1 MSKLSEKKVIG
12 ITGSM
17 GSGKSEIARYL
28 RNKYP
33 VLDCDQVNAD
43 LLKKGNLGYQKL
55 KEMNIVELDSQGQ
68 IIKESLASYMFSS
81 EQNRKCV
88 EAILHPLI
96 FEKCMNGFKIK
107 INRLFLWK
115 CPCCLK
121 YLHKNILIRF
131 GVLLQIW
138 MWHYHAYVHIAILR
152 ESRLWQDLRHK

>member
-55 KEMNIVELDSQGQ
+55 KEMNIVELD
-68 IIKESLASYMFSS
+68 
-81 EQNRKCV
+81 
-88 EAILHPLI
+88 
-96 FEKCMNGFKIK
+96 
-107 INRLFLWK
+107 
-115 CPCCLK
+115 
-121 YLHKNILIRF
+121 
-131 GVLLQIW
+131 
-138 MWHYHAYVHIAILR
+138 
-152 ESRLWQDLRHK
+152 